1 MARRTTLH
9 KKKLGQLAIYT
20 IGRSLLLGLEMAGLT
35 AGRWIGAGFGRLL
48 YWLDAKHR
56 RVGIDNVLQARGMP
70 KTEPEARR
78 IVRGMYEHLGIS
90 MAEIAATDR
99 LLRAGRLG
107 ELVELDGLEN
117 VREALSRG
125 CGAILAVAHL
135 GNWEPAGVHFSR
147 EIRPL
152 WSIVRPLDN
161 PLLDGYLESLR
172 QRTGQVII
180 SKFNAADRMREA
192 LQANQM
198 LGVLMDQDAR
208 EGGIFVDF
216 FGRPAS
222 TVKSAAILSLRYRSP
237 ILPLNIYRERGRI
250 RMCFDRPIYP
260 DVVDGRL
267 DRVRELT
274 QLATT
279 RLEEYIRL
287 HPDQWFWFHR
297 RWRTQPRETEE
308 RRPKTEER
316 RTKSG

>member
-1 MARRTTLH
+1 MARPRTTLH
-9 KKKLGQLAIYT
+9 KKRLGQLAIYAF
-20 IGRSLLLGLEMAGLT
+20 GRSLLLGLEMAGLT
-35 AGRWIGAGFGRLL
+35 VGRWIGAAIGRAL

-56 RVGIDNVLQARGMP
+56 RVGIDNVLKARGMP
-70 KTEPEARR
+70 KSEAEARR

-107 ELVELDGLEN
+107 SLVKFVGLEN
-117 VREALSRG
+117 VREALSHGR
-125 CGAILAVAHL
+125 GAILAVAHL
-135 GNWEPAGVHFSR
+135 GNWEPAGIHFSR

-161 PLLDGYLESLR
+161 PLLDDYLESLR

-208 EGGIFVDF
+208 EDGIFVDF

-222 TVKSAAILSLRYRSP
+222 TVKSTAILSLRYRSP
-237 ILPLNIYRERGRI
+237 ILPLNIYRERGQI
-250 RMCFDRPIYP
+250 WMCYDRPIYP
-260 DVVDGRL
+260 DIVSGRP

-274 QLATT
+274 QLVTT
-279 RLEEYIRL
+279 RLEQYIRQ

-297 RWRTQPRETEE
+297 RWRTQPGNTE
-308 RRPKTEER
+308 RQNPRND
-316 RTKSG
+316 

>member
-1 MARRTTLH
+1 MARSRSTLH
-9 KKKLGQLAIYT
+9 KKRLGQLAIYAF
-20 IGRSLLLGLEMAGLT
+20 GRSLLLGLEMAGLA
-35 AGRWIGAGFGRLL
+35 AGRRIGAAIGRIC

-56 RVGIDNVLQARGMP
+56 RVGIENVIKARGMP

-107 ELVELDGLEN
+107 ELVKLVGLEN
-117 VREALSRG
+117 VREALSHGR
-125 CGAILAVAHL
+125 GAILAVAHL

-147 EIRPL
+147 EVRPL

-180 SKFNAADRMREA
+180 SKFKAADRMREA

-208 EGGIFVDF
+208 EEGVVVDF

-222 TVKSAAILSLRYRSP
+222 TVKSTAILSLRYRSP

-250 RMCFDRPIYP
+250 WMCYDRPIYP
-260 DVVDGRL
+260 DVVDGRP

-274 QLATT
+274 QLVTT
-279 RLEEYIRL
+279 RLEEYIRQ

-297 RWRTQPRETEE
+297 RWRSQARMTEK
-308 RRPKTEER
+308 RSTNDGQ
-316 RTKSG
+316 RT